1 MTTALRYLHLTLLL
15 ILSLGCIAAAQQPI
29 RPGEPFPELQ
39 LKVPT
44 AAEAHEPRLAEDP
57 AELRQKG
64 RAVAEKQQRICSWN
78 TGCPKA
84 SWSWFSHPSD
94 TNG

>member
-29 RPGEPFPELQ
+29 RPGDPFPELQ

-44 AAEAHEPRLAEDP
+44 AAEAHEPRN
-57 AELRQKG
+57 
-64 RAVAEKQQRICSWN
+64 CSWITKVCTTSCCAKLN
-78 TGCPKA
+78 SKKLSSPIRL
-84 SWSWFSHPSD
+84 
-94 TNG
+94 